1 MTTELVCRCGNRLK
15 VSIQKNGWLLS
26 LLAVSLANRW
36 RLDHLE
42 DIKWEEEIPGHC
54 PKCHAAPGCQ
64 CRDC

>member
-1 MTTELVCRCGNRLK
+1 
-15 VSIQKNGWLLS
+15 LS

-42 DIKWEEEIPGHC
+42 DIKWAAEIPGHC
-54 PKCHAAPGCQ
+54 PAPCCQRKYCQ